1 MKMVR
6 IDQSYD
12 LEVHYYLGKTNV
24 VVDALSRQVHCCCLE
39 ANLFETTLC
48 QEMERLN
55 LGII

>member
-1 MKMVR
+1 MVR